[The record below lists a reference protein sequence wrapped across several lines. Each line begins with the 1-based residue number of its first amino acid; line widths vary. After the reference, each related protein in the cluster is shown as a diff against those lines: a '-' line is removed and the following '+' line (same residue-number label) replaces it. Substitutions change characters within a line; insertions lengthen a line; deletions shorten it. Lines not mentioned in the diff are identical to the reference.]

1 MSFGTPALP
10 TSGFV
15 TKSAQYCT
23 GHERPHRIRKSLF
36 QIPVTQMG
44 QHLYQPAHQCAHP
57 VVHVFVSLGNP
68 QIMPVSESQAH
79 LGIWCQT
86 CCAVPV
92 SVDLQPPRG
101 NGLNSSYAV
110 PVVLSRNTKW
120 VSLAGHT
127 AQHHRQRG
135 ACGCWEHTETDLIKP
150 CSCPYCLKLTW
161 VWGEAGS

>member
-1 MSFGTPALP
+1 M
-10 TSGFV
+10 
-15 TKSAQYCT
+15 
-23 GHERPHRIRKSLF
+23 
-36 QIPVTQMG
+36 TQLG

-57 VVHVFVSLGNP
+57 VVRVFVSSGNP

-79 LGIWCQT
+79 LGIWCQA

-92 SVDLQPPRG
+92 SGDLQPPRG

-120 VSLAGHT
+120 ASLAGHT

-135 ACGCWEHTETDLIKP
+135 AYGCWEHTETDLIKP

-161 VWGEAGS
+161 VWGKAEVEILQDSDSLFLHF